1 MVANSAQTGMVVVSI
16 AVEIVV
22 AMVVIVTLV
31 ETVVVCVCVSIFISN
46 SVVVESVDSMETA
59 VECCGSCADF

>member
-22 AMVVIVTLV
+22 AVVVVVTLV
-31 ETVVVCVCVSIFISN
+31 ETVVACVFISN
-46 SVVVESVDSMETA
+46 SVVMESVDSMETV